1 MVEKLK
7 HANCYTKMFCG
18 GGNTFMLIYKND
30 KIAVPKILQNYV
42 VNWYHTYLSHPG
54 TERTE
59 GIISQ

>member
-1 MVEKLK
+1 
-7 HANCYTKMFCG
+7 
-18 GGNTFMLIYKND
+18 MLIYKND